1 MTVVAVISKTF
12 LFFMEISASDSHDSH
27 FLKRVRGGQ
36 NLYGLF
42 PVERA
47 WGHVCKKGEIK
58 RVIKGSDLSATG
70 KEVTNA
76 HKIK

>member
-1 MTVVAVISKTF
+1 MPG
-12 LFFMEISASDSHDSH
+12 FMPNAAIAGIIG
-27 FLKRVRGGQ
+27 RTGRGGQ

-58 RVIKGSDLSATG
+58 RVIKGSGLSATG
-70 KEVTNA
+70 KEVTDA
-76 HKIK
+76 HKIE